1 VSYPSAMKRTLSGP
15 VTLAVDIGGSG
26 IKAMLLDARGRPVSE
41 RVRVPTPKVSTV
53 AKVLDAIDVLVAGLP
68 RFDRVSVGF
77 PGVVHDGVVDV
88 AANLGTKRWHGCNLQ
103 RELAKRLRKPVRV
116 LNDAAVQGM
125 GVIEGRGVEFVM
137 TLGTGLGTAVYS
149 DGAVVPLEM
158 GHHPWMRGKVYEDL
172 LSDKAL
178 ERVGKK
184 KWRAR
189 VLEAIGTLRAAFNW
203 RRLYIGGGNARLLE
217 GENLGDDVEV
227 VRNVAGLLG
236 GIRLWTGMPVRSS
249 RRASRR
255 PRR

>member
-1 VSYPSAMKRTLSGP
+1 MKRPSRGP
-15 VTLAVDIGGSG
+15 VTLAIDIGGSG
-26 IKAMLLDARGRPVSE
+26 IKAMLLDTSGRPVSE

-53 AKVLDAIDVLVAGLP
+53 AKVLDAIEGLVAGLP

-77 PGVVHDGVVDV
+77 PGVVHDGVIHV
-88 AANLGTKRWHGCNLQ
+88 AANLGTKRWRGCRLDK
-103 RELAKRLRKPVRV
+103 ELEKRLRKPVRV
-116 LNDAAVQGM
+116 MNDAAVQGM

-158 GHHPWMRGKVYEDL
+158 GHHPWIGGKVYEDL

-178 ERVGKK
+178 ERVGKR

-203 RRLYIGGGNARLLE
+203 RRLYVGGGNARLLE
-217 GENLGDDVEV
+217 GESLGDDVEV

-236 GIRLWTGMPVRSS
+236 GIRLWTGMPVKTSSKRPS
-249 RRASRR
+249 RRRR
-255 PRR
+255 P